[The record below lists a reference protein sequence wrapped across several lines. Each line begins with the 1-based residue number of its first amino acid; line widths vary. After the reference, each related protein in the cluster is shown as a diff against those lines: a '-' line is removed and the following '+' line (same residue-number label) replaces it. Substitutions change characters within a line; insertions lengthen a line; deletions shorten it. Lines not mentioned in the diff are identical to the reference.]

1 MLSSIQEDFR
11 LGKKFAPLIEERLND
26 RIPDEGLQRYLD
38 RIGQRIAGICQHP
51 DWEYHYAAV
60 NHTSINALALPGGYI
75 FITRGM
81 LEKIE
86 SESQLAAILAH
97 ETAHVVA
104 RDTAAAMTRQTGMT
118 LITVAA
124 MVTGGTPREVQ
135 QLVLM
140 TNQFLSL
147 SYSRQD
153 EREAD
158 LAGLDYLV
166 GAGYDPNGMV
176 ETMQILQ
183 EAQTR
188 RPIEFYSTHPLPANR
203 IRYLKQRIDQKYA
216 SVPDGKTAKDSYQAK
231 VLDYLAA
238 HDPPKKK
245 KRKTGQQNQSNS
257 LRDLPSESGFQF
269 RVRPS
274 RPGMH
279 IQ

>member
-1 MLSSIQEDFR
+1 MSPVEDDFK
-11 LGKKFAPLIEERLND
+11 LGHKFAPLIEEHLDN

-38 RIGQRIAGICQHP
+38 RIGQRIAGLCHHP

-60 NHTSINALALPGGYI
+60 NHASINALALPGGYI
-75 FITRGM
+75 YITRGM

-118 LITVAA
+118 LLTMATLVSGEA
-124 MVTGGTPREVQ
+124 PREVQ
-135 QLVLM
+135 QLVLIA
-140 TNQFLSL
+140 NQFLSL

-153 EREAD
+153 ETEAD

-166 GAGYDPNGMV
+166 DAGYDPNGMV

-183 EAQTR
+183 EQQTR

-203 IRYLKQRIDQKYA
+203 VRYLKQRISQRYA
-216 SVPDGKTAKDSYQAK
+216 DVLDGKTAKDTYKAK

-245 KRKTGQQNQSNS
+245 KRKTGEKNKTKS
-257 LRDLPSESGFQF
+257 LQTLPQESGFQF
-269 RVRPS
+269 RVSPS
-274 RPGMH
+274 RPGMY